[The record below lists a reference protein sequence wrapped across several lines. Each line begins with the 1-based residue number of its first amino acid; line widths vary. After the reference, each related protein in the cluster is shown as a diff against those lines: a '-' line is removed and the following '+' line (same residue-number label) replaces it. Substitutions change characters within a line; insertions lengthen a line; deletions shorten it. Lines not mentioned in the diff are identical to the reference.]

1 MTEPRFTDT
10 AIITGTRITDD
21 GYMVATVRCA
31 RTGCQD
37 YLASELGL
45 TDGGVVSVYRP
56 ESAVFDKA
64 SLSTFAH
71 KPVTIG
77 HPSEPVTAANWKD
90 HAVGD
95 VGDEIARDGDFVRV
109 PLTLMDAAAIKA
121 VQDGT
126 REISMGYSTPIK
138 IEDGMAPDG
147 TAYRAI
153 QTGPI
158 RINHLALVDRARGG
172 DQLRIGDGAKDGGRD
187 RAAWGAT
194 PITTIDRK
202 DDEMADP
209 VKTRTVLI
217 DGLSVETTDAGAQ
230 ALEKLQKTIGDRDKA
245 LTDMEA
251 KHKAEMDE
259 KDKELAKKDAAIEDA
274 KSKSLSDADL
284 DKRVADRAELVG
296 KANAIAKDVKTAGLS
311 DAAIKKAVVVAKLG
325 DAMGDKPEA
334 YIDARF
340 DILAEDAAK
349 GDPFA
354 DGFKSGTKTTT
365 GNVAD
370 DAYAKHLADLDTAY
384 RGEQKGA

>member
-10 AIITGTRITDD
+10 ATITGTRLTAD

-45 TDGGVVSVYRP
+45 TDGGVISVYRP
-56 ESAVFDKA
+56 ESAVFSRD
-64 SLSTFAH
+64 SLATFAH
-71 KPVTIG
+71 KPVTVG
-77 HPSEPVTAANWKD
+77 HPFEMVTADNWKE

-95 VGDEIARDGDFVRV
+95 VGDEIARDGEFVRV
-109 PLTLMDAAAIKA
+109 PMTLMDAAAIKA

-138 IEDGMAPDG
+138 MEDGTAPDG
-147 TAYRAI
+147 TKYQAI

-172 DQLRIGDGAKDGGRD
+172 EELRIGDGAQGTRHPS
-187 RAAWGAT
+187 WGASPVT
-194 PITTIDRK
+194 FDRK
-202 DDEMADP
+202 DDDMTDN

-230 ALEKLQKTIGDRDKA
+230 ALEKLNKTIEAKDKA
-245 LTDMEA
+245 LTDAQADHA
-251 KHKAEMDE
+251 KAIADKDAEI
-259 KDKELAKKDAAIEDA
+259 AKKDAEIDA
-274 KSKSLSDADL
+274 LKKDALTDADI
-284 DKRVADRAELVG
+284 DKRVADRASLISKAKLVD
-296 KANAIAKDVKTAGLS
+296 KDVKTEGLS

-325 DAMGDKPEA
+325 DAMADKADA

-354 DGFKSGTKTTT
+354 DGFKSGVTNST
-365 GNVAD
+365 GNEAD
-370 DAYAKHLADLDTAY
+370 DAYAKHLADLNTAY
-384 RGEQKGA
+384 RGEQKEA